1 MKSDKA
7 SRPLRARPDPD
18 TPAREVQRAARRQ
31 QLIEGAIRAVARHGY
46 AAVTI
51 AQIAAEAGVSH
62 GLVGYHFNS
71 KDELL
76 SSVLAWLAEEFETS
90 VKLAQSVPPGD
101 RLAALLHAPLQDH
114 ICQPAKLA
122 VWFSFW
128 GEAQARG
135 SFRSVTIALEDRYQA
150 ILAESLGLGMSA
162 AAAEPRAALLSAVID
177 GLWLDMHLGR
187 DELTPARA
195 RARILSDLAL
205 LVPPH

>member
-1 MKSDKA
+1 MKPDKA
-7 SRPLRARPDPD
+7 PRPLRARPDPD

-31 QLIEGAIRAVARHGY
+31 QLIEGAIQAVARHGY
-46 AAVTI
+46 AATTI
-51 AQIAAEAGVSH
+51 AQIAAEAGLSH

-76 SSVLAWLAEEFETS
+76 SAVMAWLAEELDAS
-90 VKLAQSVPPGD
+90 IRLAQSAPPGE
-101 RLAALLHAPLQDH
+101 RLAALLQAPLQDH

-135 SFRSVTIALEDRYQA
+135 SFRSVSVALEDRYQA
-150 ILAESLGLGMSA
+150 ILADSLALQMPAASA
-162 AAAEPRAALLSAVID
+162 GPRAALLSAVID

-187 DELTPARA
+187 DGLTPAGA

-205 LVPPH
+205 LAPPH

>member
-46 AAVTI
+46 AATTI
-51 AQIAAEAGVSH
+51 AQIAAEAGLSH

-76 SSVLAWLAEEFETS
+76 SSAMVWLAEELEAS
-90 VKLAQSVPPGD
+90 IQLAQSVPPGD
-101 RLAALLHAPLQDH
+101 RLAALLQAPLQDH

-135 SFRSVTIALEDRYQA
+135 SFRSVSVALEDRYQA
-150 ILAESLGLGMSA
+150 ILAESLGMPA

-187 DELTPARA
+187 DGLTPARA
-195 RARILSDLAL
+195 RGRILSDLAL